1 MPTSQPVILY
11 DGVCY
16 LCNGVVNFLLKADK
30 QKRFKFSPLQSD
42 FGQSLLKQHHLPADD
57 FESFVVVEGDTAY
70 QRSSAALKVATSLG
84 LPWSLAGIGWILPR
98 PVRDAFYNVIA
109 KNRYQ
114 WFGQHDSCL
123 MPTPEIKERFLL

>member
-1 MPTSQPVILY
+1 MPTSQPIILY

-16 LCNGVVNFLLKADK
+16 LCNGIVNFLLKADK

-42 FGQSLLKQHHLPADD
+42 SGQVLLKKFNLPTDD
-57 FESFVVVEGDTAY
+57 FNSFVLVEGEQVY
-70 QRSSAALKVATSLG
+70 QRSAAALKVATRLG
-84 LPWSLAGIGWILPR
+84 LPWSLAGVGWILPR
-98 PVRDAFYNVIA
+98 PVRDALYNFIA
-109 KNRYQ
+109 ANRYK